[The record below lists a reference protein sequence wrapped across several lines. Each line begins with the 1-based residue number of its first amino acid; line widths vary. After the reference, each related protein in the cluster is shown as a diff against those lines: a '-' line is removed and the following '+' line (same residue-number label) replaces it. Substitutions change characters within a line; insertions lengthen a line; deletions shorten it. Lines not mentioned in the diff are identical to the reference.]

1 MQVAA
6 QDVMKRKA
14 MEIEKSKIES
24 ARTGKAGTSA
34 YAPSNMSSIT
44 INNNRSN
51 TDLDLTPTFS
61 RCLLL
66 LHLLQRFLH
75 NERSALPAATD
86 WLACDLEDALGQR
99 SPCLGANHKGRTMV
113 YSLQLAM

>member
-1 MQVAA
+1 MRTYDNCGRDLTPAEREARSPSGSLCEQLMHIGGHHPLEAVLRGMQLAA

-44 INNNRSN
+44 INNNRSA

-61 RCLLL
+61 R
-66 LHLLQRFLH
+66 
-75 NERSALPAATD
+75 
-86 WLACDLEDALGQR
+86 
-99 SPCLGANHKGRTMV
+99 
-113 YSLQLAM
+113 